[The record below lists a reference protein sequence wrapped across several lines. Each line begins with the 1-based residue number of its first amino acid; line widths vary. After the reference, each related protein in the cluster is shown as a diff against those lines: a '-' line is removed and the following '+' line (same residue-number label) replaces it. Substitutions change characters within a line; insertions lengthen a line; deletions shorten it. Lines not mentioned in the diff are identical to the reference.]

1 MLGDRG
7 VTRTLF
13 ATPRAGYRVPTPLPI
28 SASIRFQPTPFAR
41 SVAIL
46 FVFRIIFGQ
55 PALFPFAFAV
65 RSPAYTRTVG
75 SWLFAEGRHPALLKP
90 VPSDFFPGS
99 GRGEIQRP
107 TSALGTAAEVTRSS
121 SANPGHAGAV

>member
-7 VTRTLF
+7 VTKTLF

-28 SASIRFQPTPFAR
+28 SASIRFQPTPFAG
-41 SVAIL
+41 SVVIL

-55 PALFPFAFAV
+55 PALFRFAFAV

-75 SWLFAEGRHPALLKP
+75 SWLFAEADIPLFYNRCRVISSRAQDAGRYKGPPLP
-90 VPSDFFPGS
+90 
-99 GRGEIQRP
+99 
-107 TSALGTAAEVTRSS
+107 
-121 SANPGHAGAV
+121 